1 MARRNKSGSGG
12 RRGGAFV
19 AGIALGLVLA
29 LWVYPMFTAWLAE
42 PSSGTP
48 AENPS
53 SSPTFDFYDILE
65 RGEEVVEETLA
76 SRPAAA
82 SESATTE
89 STAAE
94 PATGPTASEP
104 AGPSAS
110 ETVPETVAAASG
122 PADSPVPDS
131 EPEPPAPTPVDT
143 PGMYVLQMG
152 AFTRQTQAESLKAR
166 LALVGMTAR
175 IQPVMVDRQTYYR
188 VRIGPTDDLA
198 QLNADRA
205 RLQQHRFDSILLK
218 LVQ

>member
-1 MARRNKSGSGG
+1 MAKRRKSGAGG
-12 RRGGAFV
+12 WRQLV
-19 AGIALGLVLA
+19 MGIVLGLVLA
-29 LWVYPMFTAWLAE
+29 LWVYPMLTEWWSQ
-42 PSSGTP
+42 PSSGPP
-48 AENPS
+48 ADNPS

-76 SRPAAA
+76 SRPAEAG
-82 SESATTE
+82 ESAAGETVGETATGE
-89 STAAE
+89 PAAE
-94 PATGPTASEP
+94 PEPASEAAP
-104 AGPSAS
+104 G
-110 ETVPETVAAASG
+110 TVASSAPEPS
-122 PADSPVPDS
+122 PSPVPDS
-131 EPEPPAPTPVDT
+131 EPESPPPSPVDT

-152 AFTRQTQAESLKAR
+152 AFTRQTEAESMKAR

>member
-1 MARRNKSGSGG
+1 MARHKKSGSGW
-12 RRGGAFV
+12 RRGEFV
-19 AGIALGLVLA
+19 FGIVLGLVLG
-29 LWVYPMFTAWLAE
+29 LWVYPMLTEWWSQ
-42 PSSGTP
+42 PSSGRP
-48 AENPS
+48 ADNPS

-76 SRPAAA
+76 SRPQPAGEPA
-82 SESATTE
+82 
-89 STAAE
+89 AAE
-94 PATGPTASEP
+94 PAAEAPASE
-104 AGPSAS
+104 A
-110 ETVPETVAAASG
+110 VPETVASA
-122 PADSPVPDS
+122 PA
-131 EPEPPAPTPVDT
+131 EPATPRVADTEPPPPAPSPVDT

-152 AFTRQTQAESLKAR
+152 AFIRQTEAESLKAR

>member
-1 MARRNKSGSGG
+1 MAKRKKSGSGG
-12 RRGGAFV
+12 WGKVV
-19 AGIALGLVLA
+19 AGVALGLVLG
-29 LWVYPMFTAWLAE
+29 LWVYPMLTEWWSQ

-48 AENPS
+48 ADNPS

-76 SRPAAA
+76 SRPMAAGEPA
-82 SESATTE
+82 SQ
-89 STAAE
+89 E
-94 PATGPTASEP
+94 PATEAADSQAADSEAVP
-104 AGPSAS
+104 D
-110 ETVPETVAAASG
+110 TVVAAAEASASPAPAPEPG
-122 PADSPVPDS
+122 PA
-131 EPEPPAPTPVDT
+131 APSPVDT

-152 AFTRQTQAESLKAR
+152 AFIRENEAESLKAR
-166 LALVGMTAR
+166 LALVGMNAR

-218 LVQ
+218 LVE

>member
-1 MARRNKSGSGG
+1 MARNKKSGSGG
-12 RRGGAFV
+12 WRGGQFV
-19 AGIALGLVLA
+19 AGIVLGLVLG
-29 LWVYPMFTAWLAE
+29 LWGYPMFSEWWSQ

-48 AENPS
+48 ADNPS

-76 SRPAAA
+76 SRPEPAGKPA
-82 SESATTE
+82 
-89 STAAE
+89 AAE
-94 PATGPTASEP
+94 PAGGAPASE
-104 AGPSAS
+104 SV
-110 ETVPETVAAASG
+110 TETVASTDTEPAAPQVTDTE
-122 PADSPVPDS
+122 PA
-131 EPEPPAPTPVDT
+131 PPAPDPVDT

-152 AFTRQTQAESLKAR
+152 AFVRQTEAESLKAR

>member
-1 MARRNKSGSGG
+1 MAKRKKSGSGG
-12 RRGGAFV
+12 WGKFV
-19 AGIALGLVLA
+19 AGVALGLVLGV
-29 LWVYPMFTAWLAE
+29 WVYPMLTDWWSQ

-48 AENPS
+48 ANNPS

-82 SESATTE
+82 GE
-89 STAAE
+89 
-94 PATGPTASEP
+94 TASEETP
-104 AGPSAS
+104 AGATDS
-110 ETVPETVAAASG
+110 EAAPETVVAATESA
-122 PADSPVPDS
+122 ASPVPP
-131 EPEPPAPTPVDT
+131 PEPGPAAPSPVDT

-152 AFTRQTQAESLKAR
+152 AFIRENEAESLKAR
-166 LALVGMTAR
+166 LALVGMNAR

-205 RLQQHRFDSILLK
+205 RLQQHRFDFYLLK
-218 LVQ
+218 LGQ

>member
-1 MARRNKSGSGG
+1 MAKRKKSGGW
-12 RRGGAFV
+12 RGGQFV
-19 AGIALGLVLA
+19 AGIVLGLVLG
-29 LWVYPMFTAWLAE
+29 LWVFPMLTEWWSR

-48 AENPS
+48 ADNPS

-76 SRPAAA
+76 SRPEPAGEPAA
-82 SESATTE
+82 SEPATGAPASESVPETVTSA
-89 STAAE
+89 AAE
-94 PATGPTASEP
+94 PAAPQ
-104 AGPSAS
+104 
-110 ETVPETVAAASG
+110 
-122 PADSPVPDS
+122 VPDS
-131 EPEPPAPTPVDT
+131 EPPTPAPSPVDT

-152 AFTRQTQAESLKAR
+152 AFTRQTEAESLRAR

-205 RLQQHRFDSILLK
+205 RLQRHRFDSILLK

>member
-1 MARRNKSGSGG
+1 MAKSKKSGAGG
-12 RRGGAFV
+12 WRRGKFV
-19 AGIALGLVLA
+19 AGIVLGLVLG
-29 LWVYPMFTAWLAE
+29 LWVYPMLTEWWSQ

-48 AENPS
+48 ANNPS

-76 SRPAAA
+76 SRPEAAG
-82 SESATTE
+82 EI
-89 STAAE
+89 AAE
-94 PATGPTASEP
+94 ETPPEATASE
-104 AGPSAS
+104 AA
-110 ETVPETVAAASG
+110 PETVVAAAESAASLPSAPE
-122 PADSPVPDS
+122 PA
-131 EPEPPAPTPVDT
+131 PPAPSPVDT

-152 AFTRQTQAESLKAR
+152 AFIRQTEAESLKAR
-166 LALVGMTAR
+166 LALVGMNAR

-188 VRIGPTDDLA
+188 VRIGPTGDLA

>member
-1 MARRNKSGSGG
+1 MARRKKSGSGVG
-12 RRGGAFV
+12 RGGAFV
-19 AGIALGLVLA
+19 AGIVLGLLLA
-29 LWVYPMFTAWLAE
+29 LWVYPMFTAWLSE

-76 SRPAAA
+76 SRPAEAG
-82 SESATTE
+82 ESATA
-89 STAAE
+89 SPAPE
-94 PATGPTASEP
+94 PSASEP
-104 AGPSAS
+104 AAEPSTS
-110 ETVPETVAAASG
+110 EAVPETVAAAAD
-122 PADSPVPDS
+122 PADSPVSAS
-131 EPEPPAPTPVDT
+131 EPGPPAPSPVDT

-198 QLNADRA
+198 QLNADRG

>member
-1 MARRNKSGSGG
+1 MAKRSKSGSGG
-12 RRGGAFV
+12 WRGGQFV
-19 AGIALGLVLA
+19 AGIVLGLVLG
-29 LWVYPMFTAWLAE
+29 LWVYPMLTDWWSQ

-48 AENPS
+48 ADNPS

-76 SRPAAA
+76 SGPEPAEEPAAA
-82 SESATTE
+82 EPGTGAPASES
-89 STAAE
+89 
-94 PATGPTASEP
+94 
-104 AGPSAS
+104 
-110 ETVPETVAAASG
+110 VPETVASTDTEPAAAQATDTEPT
-122 PADSPVPDS
+122 PA
-131 EPEPPAPTPVDT
+131 APSPVDT

-152 AFTRQTQAESLKAR
+152 AFVRQTEAESLKAR

>member
-1 MARRNKSGSGG
+1 MAKRKKSGSGG
-12 RRGGAFV
+12 WGKVV
-19 AGIALGLVLA
+19 AGIALGLVLG
-29 LWVYPMFTAWLAE
+29 LWVYPMLTEWWSQ

-48 AENPS
+48 ADNPS

-76 SRPAAA
+76 SRPMAAG
-82 SESATTE
+82 E
-89 STAAE
+89 
-94 PATGPTASEP
+94 TAS
-104 AGPSAS
+104 
-110 ETVPETVAAASG
+110 
-122 PADSPVPDS
+122 D
-131 EPEPPAPTPVDT
+131 EPPAQATDSEAAPETAVAATESAASPAPAPEPGPPAPSPVDT

-152 AFTRQTQAESLKAR
+152 AFIRENEAESLKAR
-166 LALVGMTAR
+166 LALVGMNVR

-218 LVQ
+218 LVE

>member
-1 MARRNKSGSGG
+1 MARRSKSGSGG

-48 AENPS
+48 AKNPS

-94 PATGPTASEP
+94 PGTGPTAPEP
-104 AGPSAS
+104 AELSAS
-110 ETVPETVAAASG
+110 ETVPETVAAVSG
-122 PADSPVPDS
+122 PADTPVPDS

-205 RLQQHRFDSILLK
+205 RLQRHRFDSILLK